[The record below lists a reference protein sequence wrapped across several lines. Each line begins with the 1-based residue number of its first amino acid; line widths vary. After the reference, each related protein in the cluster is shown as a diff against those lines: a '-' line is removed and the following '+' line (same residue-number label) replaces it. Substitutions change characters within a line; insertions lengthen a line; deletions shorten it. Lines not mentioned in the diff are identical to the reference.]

1 MKQTLILVCGLPGS
15 GKSFFAK
22 QFAEQNHI
30 PHFNSDI
37 VRKQLFPRLRT
48 YSELEKQQV
57 YDWLITQTEMSLKA
71 GKSVIIDAT
80 FYKKN
85 LRTPFYYIASELNI
99 PIKIIHIY
107 AAEELIKERTSAVR
121 MDSEADYS
129 VYLKLKNAFEPI
141 DQHHLVLQSTNNN
154 IDFLLTEADSFLKYA

>member
-15 GKSFFAK
+15 GKSFFSK

-30 PHFNSDI
+30 SHFNSDI
-37 VRKQLFPRLRT
+37 VRKQLFPTLRT

-57 YDWLITQTEMSLKA
+57 YDWLITQTRVSLKA
-71 GKSVIIDAT
+71 GKSVLIDAT
-80 FYKKN
+80 FYKKS
-85 LRTPFYYIASELNI
+85 LRTPFYDIASELNI

-107 AAEELIKERTSAVR
+107 ATETLIKERTSAVR

-141 DQHHLVLQSTNNN
+141 DEHHLVLQSTNNN
-154 IDFLLTEADSFLKYA
+154 VDSLLTEADSFLKYE